1 MGNRRVDRS
10 ALSRRARAFFAA
22 RGQYDH
28 GDVATVVARP
38 RSVAYL
44 QPRQARQHPVEYDK
58 IGRRVGEARF
68 RLVAA
73 IDMRGEPRRVEGRT
87 GLSREIG
94 FSRDGEGRQITPM

>member
-1 MGNRRVDRS
+1 MGVRYRGAC
-10 ALSRRARAFFAA
+10 ALSSRRSVSMIM
-22 RGQYDH
+22 GE
-28 GDVATVVARP
+28 VATVVARP
-38 RSVAYL
+38 QSVAYL

>member
-1 MGNRRVDRS
+1 MIM
-10 ALSRRARAFFAA
+10 
-22 RGQYDH
+22 

-38 RSVAYL
+38 QSVAYL

-58 IGRRVGEARF
+58 IGRRVGEAQF

-73 IDMRGEPRRVEGRT
+73 IDMLGEPCRVEGRT

-94 FSRDGEGRQITPM
+94 FSRDGEGRQIRQCENRRLTSIAHHQNSLVGTPPG